1 MSAHHSLATRP
12 RELVQ
17 LAGEWRGGI
26 PAHGTWAEE
35 KLDGV
40 RACWV
45 GGELLTREGQPI
57 GGIDHIAY
65 RLRSIEKG
73 VGHGIFFDGEFIA
86 PGGYRATLRHIGQG
100 LRAPEQGTLH
110 LFDAIPASAWAAG
123 GTECPLYE
131 RKEQLRAWV
140 ALAADPSADWNWRP
154 GTHGREPNEPALS
167 IVPDTWCATQAD
179 VEDMANRIWARG
191 GEGVM
196 LKDSES
202 LYRRTRSNA
211 WLKYKRADWS
221 VRKLA

>member
-1 MSAHHSLATRP
+1 LAKRP

-26 PAHGTWAEE
+26 PEHGAWVEE

-40 RACWV
+40 RAAWI

-65 RLRSIEKG
+65 RLRSIEKSA
-73 VGHGIFFDGEFIA
+73 GHAIFFDGEFIA

-110 LFDAIPASAWAAG
+110 CFDAMPSGEWAQG
-123 GTECPLYE
+123 GSDRPLYE
-131 RKEQLRAWV
+131 RKAMLADWL
-140 ALAADPSADWNWRP
+140 ALAADPSKDWAWRP
-154 GTHGREPNEPALS
+154 GTHGREPIGPALA
-167 IVPDTWCATQAD
+167 IVPDQWCATQAD
-179 VEDMANRIWARG
+179 VEDMAARIWARD

-196 LKDSES
+196 IKDES
-202 LYRRTRSNA
+202 APYRRTRTNA
-211 WLKYKRADWS
+211 WRKYKRAGWS
-221 VRKLA
+221 VRKVA